1 MSRTFYLISYDVCH
15 PGRRRKIARL
25 LNAWRYGGQRSVAEC
40 WLTASELR
48 HLQTMLYD
56 HLDMEVDKLLVL
68 KRDDRSH
75 DFSMGTGTIS
85 KDAFLIVG

>member
-1 MSRTFYLISYDVCH
+1 
-15 PGRRRKIARL
+15 
-25 LNAWRYGGQRSVAEC
+25 
-40 WLTASELR
+40 
-48 HLQTMLYD
+48 MLYD